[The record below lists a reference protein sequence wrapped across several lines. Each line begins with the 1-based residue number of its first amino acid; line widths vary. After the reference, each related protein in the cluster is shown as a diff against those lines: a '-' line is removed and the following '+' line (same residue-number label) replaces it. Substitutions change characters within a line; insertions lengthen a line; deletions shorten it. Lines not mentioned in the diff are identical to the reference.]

1 MEHGLFSILTV
12 LLYSSKFFFTF
23 HKGRL
28 THKSSLLSWTPP
40 CKHSK
45 SLSDVSTEEPFT
57 SKPYNQALSREVS
70 ISSTPDRRGM
80 WPRARWE
87 ARGGPPSSRGGPRDS
102 GGRSRAS
109 GGRSRASGGGPAQD
123 GGRLYAELLPQVF
136 QALLP
141 APLVEDAEHAAGPPA
156 VLQGPGAQGA
166 EQGPH
171 TAVREE
177 EHGQRKPSTP
187 YIASFSTART
197 LDMSPH
203 IKLIC
208 QFGGYLIAMI

>member
-1 MEHGLFSILTV
+1 MA
-12 LLYSSKFFFTF
+12 
-23 HKGRL
+23 
-28 THKSSLLSWTPP
+28 P
-40 CKHSK
+40 
-45 SLSDVSTEEPFT
+45 T
-57 SKPYNQALSREVS
+57 S
-70 ISSTPDRRGM
+70 
-80 WPRARWE
+80 WE
-87 ARGGPPSSRGGPRDS
+87 ARGGPPSSRGGPPRLR
-102 GGRSRAS
+102 GG
-109 GGRSRASGGGPAQD
+109 GPRASGGGPAQD

-141 APLVEDAEHAAGPPA
+141 AALVEDTEHAAGPAA

-171 TAVREE
+171 AAGREE

-208 QFGGYLIAMI
+208 QFGGYLIAMS